1 MGVKENES
9 IYSSNDWSIVT
20 ELAKLGSGAIIS
32 EDALAS
38 LFSRCS
44 TSVKRAIERGELP
57 PSVRLF
63 GKPCW
68 TVGTLI
74 AHIEMRLE
82 NAKMD
87 MENERRRIEVLCP

>member
-1 MGVKENES
+1 MVNETVAHP
-9 IYSSNDWSIVT
+9 SNDWSIVADLQELGPRSIIT
-20 ELAKLGSGAIIS
+20 E
-32 EDALAS
+32 EALAGI
-38 LFSRCS
+38 FNRCS
-44 TSVKRAIERGELP
+44 TSVKRAVERGELP

-82 NAKMD
+82 NAKVD